1 MHILINIV
9 FHKDQSDA
17 VLRSG
22 TFGNIGSIAV
32 SLSSQTEL
40 PASLLGSAFL
50 LTVGDSWNALG
61 VIDALLI
68 FIRTLLLDTLD
79 DRIIS
84 DDQSSGFFSQS
95 GCTESC

>member
-1 MHILINIV
+1 ML

-40 PASLLGSAFL
+40 PTGLFGSAL
-50 LTVGDSWNALG
+50 LLAVGDSWDALG
-61 VIDALLI
+61 VVDTLLI
-68 FIRTLLLDTLD
+68 LMRALLLDALND
-79 DRIIS
+79 GVIS
-84 DDQSSGFFSQS
+84 DG
-95 GCTESC
+95 